1 MDARTPQP
9 VIGGGEA
16 GDETQQLRERLE
28 QAESRLLQLEK
39 MAAVGQ
45 IAAGVAHEINNP
57 VGFISSNLGSL
68 KTYMERVFAV
78 IAAYEKME
86 AALPPEH
93 PTRVEMADVRA
104 EVEFDY
110 LRQDIPD
117 LLTESLDGLARVKEI
132 INDLKD
138 FSRVDDGQRQEADL
152 HRGLESTLNVI
163 RNEIKYKAEV
173 IREFGDLPLVN
184 CVPAQIN
191 QVFMNLLSNAA
202 QAIETMGR
210 ITLRTGADE
219 DWAWVEVSD
228 TGKGIPPEVQAR
240 IFEPFFTTKPVGKGT
255 GLGLSISRDIVERHG
270 GKLEVSSTV
279 GQGAT
284 FRMVLPVAGLPEKGG

>member
-1 MDARTPQP
+1 MDALNRQS
-9 VIGGGEA
+9 VIGSEGA
-16 GDETQQLRERLE
+16 GDEMQQLRERLD

-78 IAAYEKME
+78 IGAYERME

-93 PTRVEMADVRA
+93 PMRVEVADVRA

-138 FSRVDDGQRQEADL
+138 FSRVDDGHRQEADL

-173 IREFGDLPLVN
+173 IREFGELPLVN

-210 ITLRTGADE
+210 ITLRTGADA
-219 DWAWVEVSD
+219 DCAWVEVSD

-255 GLGLSISRDIVERHG
+255 GLGLSISRDIVQRHG
-270 GKLEVSSTV
+270 GMLEVSSTV
-279 GQGAT
+279 GEGTT
-284 FRMVLPVAGLPEKGG
+284 FRLVLPIAGLPDKGG

>member
-1 MDARTPQP
+1 MDALNRQST
-9 VIGGGEA
+9 IEGDGA
-16 GDETQQLRERLE
+16 GDEVQELRERLA

-68 KTYMERVFAV
+68 RTYIDRVFAV
-78 IAAYEKME
+78 IAAYEKIE
-86 AALPPEH
+86 SALQSDHPARIEIADARAA
-93 PTRVEMADVRA
+93 A
-104 EVEFDY
+104 EFDY

-117 LLTESLDGLARVKEI
+117 LLTESLDGLTRVKEI

-138 FSRVDDGQRQEADL
+138 FSRVDDGHRQEADL

-219 DWAWVEVSD
+219 VCAWVEISD

-240 IFEPFFTTKPVGKGT
+240 IFDPFFTTKPVGKGT
-255 GLGLSISRDIVERHG
+255 GLGLSISRDIVQRHG

-279 GQGAT
+279 GEGTT
-284 FRMVLPVAGLPEKGG
+284 FRLVLPIAGLPENGG